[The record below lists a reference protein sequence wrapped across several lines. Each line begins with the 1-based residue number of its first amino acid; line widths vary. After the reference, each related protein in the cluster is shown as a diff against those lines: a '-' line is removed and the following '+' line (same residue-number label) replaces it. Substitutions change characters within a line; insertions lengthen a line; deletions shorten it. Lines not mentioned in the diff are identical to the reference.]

1 MSPSETTPTDTNG
14 TDATNGQSAYV
25 GRRMRRKEDPP
36 LLTGKGRYTDDMVV
50 PGMLYAAIVR
60 STEAHARI
68 ASIDTSRAA
77 EAPGIHGVFTAED
90 LDLAAGMPMAWVP
103 PGVEVKTP
111 EHWPLARGEVKHVG
125 QGVAVVF
132 GEDKY
137 ATVDA
142 AGLVEVAYETLPV
155 VVDPEAALTDGSPLV
170 HEEFGTNKT
179 HEWGLGSEDM
189 DVAWEEADVVL
200 ERRIVNHRTA
210 GAPIE
215 PRACIADYRAGY
227 LTLWTTTQIPHLTR
241 SFLAGS
247 MQMSEDHIRVVAPDV
262 GGAFGVKLNHYPE
275 EAIACAASR
284 KLGRPIKWTETRSEH
299 MATTI
304 HGRDQIDYVKM
315 GVKRD
320 GTITGIH
327 INVIADLGAYYLLLT
342 PFIPCFTAFVAG
354 GCYKIPRVRTDITGV
369 FTNKFP
375 TDATRGA
382 GRPEATHLLEVMV
395 DQAAAELGIS
405 PIEIRRRNFIPK
417 EDFPATVAVGIVYDS
432 GDYHGSLDKLLSKID
447 LDAFERERA
456 ELQKQGIYRGIG
468 FSTYME
474 ICGLAPSRIVGPGG
488 VGIQA
493 GFWESALVRVHPS
506 GSVTVYTGTSP
517 HGQGL
522 DTSLAQIV
530 ADRLGT
536 SPEVVEVMHGD
547 TNTGPYGMGTYGSRS
562 LSVGGEA
569 VARAAQKVQDKAK
582 AIVAHVLEAAPEDIE
597 VTGDRFSVRG
607 SPGKGM
613 ALSEISGAA
622 YIPENLP
629 DGMEP
634 GLEETTFYDPTNFV
648 YPFGAHA
655 CVVDV
660 DAETGR
666 IDVSRYVAVDDCG
679 PAINP
684 LLIEG
689 QVHGGIVHALGQAL
703 YERIHYDE
711 NGQLVTGT
719 FLEYCI
725 PSAAD
730 VPSFETDRTE
740 TKSPSNSL
748 GVKGIG
754 EAGTIAASGAVVN
767 AVVDALRP
775 LGVTF
780 INMPLNSMHV
790 WETIQEARS

>member
-1 MSPSETTPTDTNG
+1 MSATAERANG
-14 TDATNGQSAYV
+14 APYIGQ
-25 GRRMRRKEDPP
+25 RLRRKEDPP
-36 LLTGKGRYTDDMVV
+36 LITGKGQYTDDMVL
-50 PGMLYAAIVR
+50 PGMLYVAVVR
-60 STEAHARI
+60 SPEAHAKI
-68 ASIDTSRAA
+68 ISIDASAA
-77 EAPGIHGVFTAED
+77 LARPGIHAVLTAED

-103 PGVEVKTP
+103 PGVEIKTP

-125 QGVAVVF
+125 QAVAAVF

-137 ATVDA
+137 AVVDA
-142 AGLVEVAYETLPV
+142 AEDVFVEYEPLPV
-155 VVDPEAALTDGSPLV
+155 VVDPEAALKEGATLV
-170 HEEFGTNKT
+170 HEEFGTNQT
-179 HEWGLGSEDM
+179 HQWGLGSEDM
-189 DVAWEEADVVL
+189 DVAWEEADVVI
-200 ERRIVNHRTA
+200 ERRIVNHRVH

-215 PRACIADYRAGY
+215 PRACIAEYRAGY

-247 MQMSEDHIRVVAPDV
+247 MQMGEDRIRVVAPDV
-262 GGAFGVKLNHYPE
+262 GGGFGVKLNHYPE

-299 MATTI
+299 MTSTI

-327 INVIADLGAYYLLLT
+327 INVIADLGAYFLLLT
-342 PFIPCFTAFVAG
+342 PFIPSFTAFVAG

-382 GRPEATHLLEVMV
+382 GRPEATHLLEMMV
-395 DQAAAELGIS
+395 DQAAAEIGVS
-405 PIEIRRRNFIPK
+405 PIEIRRKNFIPK
-417 EDFPATVAVGIVYDS
+417 EDFPAEVAVGVIYDS
-432 GDYHGSLDKLLSKID
+432 GDYHGTLDKLLSKLD
-447 LDAFERERA
+447 LDALQRERE
-456 ELQKQGIYRGIG
+456 ELHARGIYRGIG

-474 ICGLAPSRIVGPGG
+474 ICGLAPSRVVGPGG

-506 GSVTVYTGTSP
+506 GSVTVFTGTSP

-522 DTSLAQIV
+522 DTSMAQIV

-536 SPEVVEVMHGD
+536 TPDVVEVIHGD

-569 VARAAQKVQDKAK
+569 VNRAAHKVQDKAK
-582 AIVAHVLEAAPEDIE
+582 RIVAHLLEAAPEDIE
-597 VTGDRFSVRG
+597 VSGGNFAVRG
-607 SPGKGM
+607 SPEKGM
-613 ALSEISGAA
+613 TLAEISGAA

-629 DGMEP
+629 EGMEP
-634 GLEETTFYDPTNFV
+634 GLEETTFYDPENFV

-655 CVVDV
+655 CIVDV
-660 DAETGR
+660 DAETGKV
-666 IDVSRYVAVDDCG
+666 DVVRYVAVDDCG

-684 LLIEG
+684 SLIEG
-689 QVHGGIVHALGQAL
+689 QIHGGITHAIGQAL

-711 NGQLVTGT
+711 AGQLTTG
-719 FLEYCI
+719 
-725 PSAAD
+725 
-730 VPSFETDRTE
+730 
-740 TKSPSNSL
+740 
-748 GVKGIG
+748 
-754 EAGTIAASGAVVN
+754 
-767 AVVDALRP
+767 
-775 LGVTF
+775 
-780 INMPLNSMHV
+780 
-790 WETIQEARS
+790 